1 MAHKERI
8 GIVGAGRMGANIAR
22 RLHDV
27 GYPVIAVYD
36 LRADVASAVATEVG
50 AEPTSSLAR
59 VTELSDVIITV
70 VTDDKAM
77 RTIFAQSGDSLLTG
91 ANGRLFINCATI
103 SPAVHVEVER
113 LAAEHGAQ
121 SLEGCMASSI
131 PQAREGTLYL
141 MVGGSKQ
148 AFERAQPIL
157 EKMSSSLT
165 YVGKAGEAAKV
176 KALVNMVMNINTAGL
191 AEGLGLGEALGLDL
205 TMLREVFSQTG
216 AGSRVLV
223 TDGEDMQNR
232 AHDCY
237 FSAAHAA
244 KDSGIAVAL
253 AKEAGLRVPLAQAT
267 KEQFDTMV
275 AQGLGELDKS
285 GIAELTFPSRRA
297 REHATA

>member
-1 MAHKERI
+1 
-8 GIVGAGRMGANIAR
+8 
-22 RLHDV
+22 
-27 GYPVIAVYD
+27 
-36 LRADVASAVATEVG
+36 
-50 AEPTSSLAR
+50 
-59 VTELSDVIITV
+59 
-70 VTDDKAM
+70 
-77 RTIFAQSGDSLLTG
+77 
-91 ANGRLFINCATI
+91 
-103 SPAVHVEVER
+103 
-113 LAAEHGAQ
+113 
-121 SLEGCMASSI
+121 MASSI

-141 MVGGSKQ
+141 MVGGRKE
-148 AFERAQPIL
+148 AFDRAKPIL
-157 EKMSSSLT
+157 DKMSSSLK

-253 AKEAGLRVPLAQAT
+253 AKEAGLSVPLAEAT
-267 KEQFDTMV
+267 KGQFDRMV
-275 AQGLGELDKS
+275 AQGLGDLDKS
-285 GIAELTFPSRRA
+285 GVAELTFKSRRA
-297 REHATA
+297 REKTPA